1 MAGMNFPSRFPD
13 SRYIGCSSLLRK
25 GAMANSYD
33 FRGFEKAC
41 MQSVHYYAI
50 RAGKIFEITGFAAVD
65 NNSHPS
71 AVARARVGTI
81 PLIEQA
87 NAFVDPAA
95 VTDWK
100 TIATIFKYPP
110 LGVPEAL
117 RELLKKIEEWYPVE
131 ARRAAAAAMGKE

>member
-1 MAGMNFPSRFPD
+1 MTN
-13 SRYIGCSSLLRK
+13 K
-25 GAMANSYD
+25 VD

-65 NNSHPS
+65 NSSHPS

-81 PLIEQA
+81 PLIEQS
-87 NAFVDPAA
+87 NAFIDPAA

-100 TIATIFKYPP
+100 TLATIFKYPP

-117 RELLKKIEEWYPVE
+117 GELLKKIEEWYPV
-131 ARRAAAAAMGKE
+131 AMKKAAAVAPGKE